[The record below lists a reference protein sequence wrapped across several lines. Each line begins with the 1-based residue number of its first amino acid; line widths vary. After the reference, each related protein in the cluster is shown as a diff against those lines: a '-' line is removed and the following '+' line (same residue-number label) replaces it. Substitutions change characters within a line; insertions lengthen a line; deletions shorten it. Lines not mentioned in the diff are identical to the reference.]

1 MMSFSPEFEDVEQG
15 PAAAV
20 AVYCGSGSGS
30 HPMFLARASELGAHL
45 ASLNISLVYGGG
57 DIGMMGAVADAVM
70 SGGGEVIGVIP
81 QPLVDVEVAH
91 HGVTRLEVTANMHER
106 KARMIELAGGFIA
119 MPGGFGTYEEVFE
132 VLTWNQLGIISAPVV
147 FLDVGE
153 GAESF
158 WQPMM
163 EFLDGAVA
171 AGLLKE
177 RYRAFVHLTSSVD
190 DAVRIATGPAP
201 MAAPKWSDVTKSSG
215 SET

>member
-1 MMSFSPEFEDVEQG
+1 MSSSPEFDDAEQG

-30 HPMFLARASELGAHL
+30 HPMFFERARELGAHL

-57 DIGMMGAVADAVM
+57 DVGMMGAVADAAI

-81 QPLVDVEVAH
+81 QRLVDVEVAH

-106 KARMIELAGGFIA
+106 KMRMIELAGGFIA

-153 GAESF
+153 GSESF

-163 EFLDGAVA
+163 QFLDGAVA
-171 AGLLKE
+171 AGLLKG

-190 DAVRIATGPAP
+190 EAVRIATGPAP
-201 MAAPKWSDVTKSSG
+201 TAAPKWSDVTKSAR

>member
-1 MMSFSPEFEDVEQG
+1 MMSFSPEFDDVEQSS
-15 PAAAV
+15 AAAV

-30 HPMFLARASELGAHL
+30 HPMFLARARELGTHL

-81 QPLVDVEVAH
+81 QRLVEVEVAH

-153 GAESF
+153 GSESF
-158 WQPMM
+158 WHPMM
-163 EFLDGAVA
+163 EFLDSAVA

-177 RYRAFVHLTSSVD
+177 RYRAFVTLTSSVD
-190 DAVRIATGPAP
+190 EAVRIATGPAP
-201 MAAPKWSDVTKSSG
+201 TAAPKWSDVAKSAE

>member
-1 MMSFSPEFEDVEQG
+1 MMSLSPEFDDVEPG

-30 HPMFLARASELGAHL
+30 HPMFLARARELGTHL

-81 QPLVDVEVAH
+81 QRLVDVEVAH

-132 VLTWNQLGIISAPVV
+132 VLTWNQLGIISAPVA

-153 GAESF
+153 GSESF
-158 WQPMM
+158 WHPMM
-163 EFLDGAVA
+163 EFLDSAVA

-177 RYRAFVHLTSSVD
+177 RYRAFVTLTSSVD
-190 DAVRIATGPAP
+190 EAVRIATGPAP
-201 MAAPKWSDVTKSSG
+201 IAAPKWSDVAKSAG

>member
-1 MMSFSPEFEDVEQG
+1 MTLSRARLLLLPSIADQ
-15 PAAAV
+15 ALV
-20 AVYCGSGSGS
+20 ATRCFLRERGVRHVPCVSQHLVGVRGWRHRNDGRGSRCG
-30 HPMFLARASELGAHL
+30 H
-45 ASLNISLVYGGG
+45 
-57 DIGMMGAVADAVM
+57 IGR
-70 SGGGEVIGVIP
+70 GEVIGVIP
-81 QPLVDVEVAH
+81 QRLVDVEVAH

-119 MPGGFGTYEEVFE
+119 LPGGFGTYEEVFE

-153 GAESF
+153 GSESF

-163 EFLDGAVA
+163 EFLHGAVA

-190 DAVRIATGPAP
+190 EAVRIATGPAP
-201 MAAPKWSDVTKSSG
+201 TAAPKWSDVTKSAG
-215 SET
+215 NET

>member
-1 MMSFSPEFEDVEQG
+1 MMSFSPEFDDVEQSS
-15 PAAAV
+15 AAAV

-30 HPMFLARASELGAHL
+30 HPMFLARARELGTHL

-81 QPLVDVEVAH
+81 QRLVDVEVAH

-153 GAESF
+153 GSESF
-158 WQPMM
+158 WHPMM
-163 EFLDGAVA
+163 EFLDSAVA

-177 RYRAFVHLTSSVD
+177 RYRAFVTLTSSVD
-190 DAVRIATGPAP
+190 EAVRIATGPAP
-201 MAAPKWSDVTKSSG
+201 TAAPKWSDVTKSAE

>member
-1 MMSFSPEFEDVEQG
+1 MMSFSPEFDDAEQRQ
-15 PAAAV
+15 AAAV
-20 AVYCGSGSGS
+20 AVYCGSGSGN
-30 HPMFLARASELGAHL
+30 HPMFLEQARELGGHL
-45 ASLNISLVYGGG
+45 ASRKISLVYGGG

-81 QPLVDVEVAH
+81 QRLVDVEVAH

-119 MPGGFGTYEEVFE
+119 LPGGFGTYEEVFE

-153 GAESF
+153 ATESF

-177 RYRAFVHLTSSVD
+177 RYRAFVTLTSSVD
-190 DAVRIATGPAP
+190 EAVRIATGPAP
-201 MAAPKWSDVTKSSG
+201 TAAPKWSDVTKSAE

>member
-1 MMSFSPEFEDVEQG
+1 MMSFSPEFDDVEQSS
-15 PAAAV
+15 AAAV

-30 HPMFLARASELGAHL
+30 HPMFLARARELGTHL

-81 QPLVDVEVAH
+81 QRLVEVEVAH

-153 GAESF
+153 GSESF
-158 WQPMM
+158 WHPMM
-163 EFLDGAVA
+163 EFLDSAVA

-177 RYRAFVHLTSSVD
+177 RYRAFVTLTSSVD
-190 DAVRIATGPAP
+190 EAVRIATGPAP
-201 MAAPKWSDVTKSSG
+201 TAAPKWSDVTKSAE

>member
-1 MMSFSPEFEDVEQG
+1 MMSSSPEFDDAEQG

-30 HPMFLARASELGAHL
+30 HPMFFERARELGAHL

-57 DIGMMGAVADAVM
+57 DVGMMGAVADAAI

-81 QPLVDVEVAH
+81 QRLVDVEVAH

-106 KARMIELAGGFIA
+106 KMRMIELAGGFIA

-153 GAESF
+153 GSESF

-163 EFLDGAVA
+163 QFLDGAVA
-171 AGLLKE
+171 AGLLKG

-190 DAVRIATGPAP
+190 EAVRIATGPAP
-201 MAAPKWSDVTKSSG
+201 TAAPKWSDVTKSAR

>member
-1 MMSFSPEFEDVEQG
+1 MSSSPEFDDVEPG

-30 HPMFLARASELGAHL
+30 HPMFLARARELGTHL

-81 QPLVDVEVAH
+81 QRLVDVEVAH

-153 GAESF
+153 GSESF
-158 WQPMM
+158 WHPMM
-163 EFLDGAVA
+163 EFLDSAVA

-177 RYRAFVHLTSSVD
+177 RYRAFVTLTSSVD
-190 DAVRIATGPAP
+190 EAVRIATGPAP
-201 MAAPKWSDVTKSSG
+201 TAAPKWSDVTKSAE

>member
-1 MMSFSPEFEDVEQG
+1 MMSFLPEIDDVEQG
-15 PAAAV
+15 PTTAV

-30 HPMFLARASELGAHL
+30 HPMFLSRARELGALL
-45 ASLNISLVYGGG
+45 ASLKISLVYGGG
-57 DIGMMGAVADAVM
+57 DVGMMGAVADAVM

-81 QPLVDVEVAH
+81 QRLVDVEVAH

-106 KARMIELAGGFIA
+106 KARMIELAVGFIA

-153 GAESF
+153 GSESF

-163 EFLDGAVA
+163 EFLHGAVA

-177 RYRAFVHLTSSVD
+177 RHRAFVHLTSSVD
-190 DAVRIATGPAP
+190 EAVRIATGPAP
-201 MAAPKWSDVTKSSG
+201 TAAPKWSDVTKSAG
-215 SET
+215 NET

>member
-1 MMSFSPEFEDVEQG
+1 MMSLSPKFDDVEPG

-30 HPMFLARASELGAHL
+30 HPMFLARARELGTHL

-81 QPLVDVEVAH
+81 QRLVDVEVAH

-119 MPGGFGTYEEVFE
+119 LPGGFGTYEEVFE

-163 EFLDGAVA
+163 EFLDGAVS

-177 RYRAFVHLTSSVD
+177 RYRAFVTLTSSVGE
-190 DAVRIATGPAP
+190 AVRIATGPAP
-201 MAAPKWSDVTKSSG
+201 TAAPKWSDVAKSAG
-215 SET
+215 SQT

>member
-1 MMSFSPEFEDVEQG
+1 MMSLSPEFDDVEPG

-30 HPMFLARASELGAHL
+30 HPMFLARARELGTHL

-81 QPLVDVEVAH
+81 QRLVEVEVAH

-153 GAESF
+153 GSESF
-158 WQPMM
+158 WHPMM
-163 EFLDGAVA
+163 EFLDSAVA

-177 RYRAFVHLTSSVD
+177 RYRAFVTLTSSVD
-190 DAVRIATGPAP
+190 EAVRIATGPAP
-201 MAAPKWSDVTKSSG
+201 TAAPKWSDVTKSAE

>member
-1 MMSFSPEFEDVEQG
+1 MSLSPEFDDVEPG

-30 HPMFLARASELGAHL
+30 HPMFLARARELGAHL

-81 QPLVDVEVAH
+81 QRLVEVEVAH

-132 VLTWNQLGIISAPVV
+132 VLTWN
-147 FLDVGE
+147 
-153 GAESF
+153 
-158 WQPMM
+158 
-163 EFLDGAVA
+163 
-171 AGLLKE
+171 
-177 RYRAFVHLTSSVD
+177 
-190 DAVRIATGPAP
+190 
-201 MAAPKWSDVTKSSG
+201 
-215 SET
+215 

>member
-1 MMSFSPEFEDVEQG
+1 MMSLSPEFDDVEPG

-30 HPMFLARASELGAHL
+30 HPMFLARARELGTHL
-45 ASLNISLVYGGG
+45 ASLDISLVYGGG

-81 QPLVDVEVAH
+81 QRLVEVEVAH

-153 GAESF
+153 GSESF
-158 WQPMM
+158 WHPMM
-163 EFLDGAVA
+163 EFLDSAVA

-177 RYRAFVHLTSSVD
+177 RYRAFVTLTSSVD
-190 DAVRIATGPAP
+190 EAVRIATGPAP
-201 MAAPKWSDVTKSSG
+201 TAAPKWSDVTKSAG